1 MSSKSPVFIGVE
13 VLHSAGR
20 VRKAYVYAALDVD
33 RELLAIGQG
42 DQDEVLAYLGGQAA
56 AIVAIGA
63 PRSIKSGSAR
73 KGETELEAA
82 GYPLQRTPASLKG
95 CQRWMKEGFKLF
107 HRLADFGYAPFPNA
121 EADRQSIETRADA
134 IFWRLLG
141 GKLPLPD
148 SLEGRLQRQL
158 ILADQELPVPDA
170 MDFFMEITRFKLVQ
184 GELPLTNI
192 HSTEELSALAAA
204 RVAWLAGCE
213 PDQIELLGEDPAS
226 QIALPK
232 APPSPFL

>member
-20 VRKAYVYAALDVD
+20 TRKAYVYAALDVD
-33 RELLAIGQG
+33 RELIAIGKG

-63 PRSIKSGSAR
+63 PRSLKAGPAKQAESQLIG
-73 KGETELEAA
+73 A
-82 GYPLQRTPASLKG
+82 GYPLERTPATAKG
-95 CQRWMKEGFKLF
+95 CHRWMKESFKLF
-107 HRLADFGYAPFPNA
+107 ERLSEFGYAPFPNA

-192 HSTEELSALAAA
+192 HSTAELSALAAA

-213 PDQIELLGEDPAS
+213 PEQIELLGEDPGS

-232 APPSPFL
+232 ATPSPLL